1 MPRRATWLFR
11 AALVASA
18 LSLSACGQAAGDN
31 DLANLDN
38 QLAGN
43 DVDPALTSALEDQIL
58 VDPALANQS
67 NKNAVRPPAT
77 PMQAQYPV
85 NGPDA
90 RTPQPGSGATAATS
104 TGQASSRAEATQ
116 HARLASAARGEG
128 GTGCGG
134 SVPFDYNLNWA
145 NRLPAAF
152 AVYPGS
158 RVTEAAGN
166 DGGECRVR
174 VVTFTSRD
182 APARLLA
189 FYRDRATRAGYSA
202 EQQTRGAD
210 LVLGGTNEVDGAA
223 FYLIVTPLRSG
234 GSDVALIANNG
245 R

>member
-1 MPRRATWLFR
+1 MPHRLSLPFR

-18 LSLSACGQAAGDN
+18 LSLSACGGAAGDN

-85 NGPDA
+85 SGPDA
-90 RTPQPGSGATAATS
+90 RAPQQGQAATS
-104 TGQASSRAEATQ
+104 ADRSSSRAEAAQ

-128 GTGCGG
+128 DTACGG
-134 SVPFDYNLNWA
+134 GVPFDHNLAWA
-145 NRLPAAF
+145 RRLPAAF
-152 AVYPGS
+152 AVYPGG
-158 RVTEAAGN
+158 RVTEAAGHESG
-166 DGGECRVR
+166 DCKVR
-174 VVTFTSRD
+174 VVTFTSGD
-182 APARLLA
+182 APARLIA
-189 FYRDRATRAGYSA
+189 FYRDRAARAGYSA
-202 EQQTRGAD
+202 EQQSRGGD
-210 LVLGGTNEVDGAA
+210 LVLGGTNERDGAA